1 MTIRSMPPASSHLA
15 DMPVP
20 APPPMMARPL
30 ATLARKRVRISV
42 RVGVCGMA
50 VAFVRCGN
58 TYHRGHGEHRGHRG
72 EEEKD
77 GLGTE
82 SASTFN
88 RLHFQSRDRSVFTV
102 SSVFSLID
110 FYWSSHE
117 RDHRQCSPVGA
128 CAGSRRGG

>member
-20 APPPMMARPL
+20 APPPMMGRPL
-30 ATLARKRVRISV
+30 AALARRRVRISV

-58 TYHRGHGEHRGHRG
+58 TYHREHGEHRGNRG

-88 RLHFQSRDRSVFTV
+88 RLHCQYLYLSVFSV
-102 SSVFSLID
+102 SSVFSVID
-110 FYWSSHE
+110 FYWSCHE
-117 RDHRQCSPVGA
+117 RAHRQCSPVGA
-128 CAGSRRGG
+128 CAG